1 MGNLISL
8 GDWANSNGMD
18 PATARQRA
26 GRGAFK
32 TAQKIG
38 RNWVIDEDEKLV
50 DHRKAEK
57 HITLKKAIMNMVNS
71 DEGEVRLNNVST
83 LRRWTKNA
91 LDMDVDELKLY
102 FDNIN
107 SVYFGIY
114 DTTIK
119 SRDYDGIIKECCTLT
134 EKFFAEVSRSLCND
148 LKAGYRNRTF

>member
-8 GDWANSNGMD
+8 GDWANNNGMD

-50 DHRKAEK
+50 DHRKASE
-57 HITLKKAIMNMVNS
+57 HITMKKAIVNLINS
-71 DEGEVRLNNVST
+71 DKGEVRLNNVAT

-91 LDMDVDELKLY
+91 LGMDVDELKLD

-107 SVYFGIY
+107 SVHFGIY
-114 DTTIK
+114 DTNIK

-148 LKAGYRNRTF
+148 LKAGYRNKTF

>member
-8 GDWANSNGMD
+8 GDWANNNGMD

-50 DHRKAEK
+50 DHRKASE
-57 HITLKKAIMNMVNS
+57 HITMKKAIMNLVNS
-71 DEGEVRLNNVST
+71 DRGQIRLNNVSM

-91 LDMDVDELKLY
+91 LDMDVDELTLD
-102 FDNIN
+102 FDSIN
-107 SVYFGIY
+107 GVRFSIY

-134 EKFFAEVSRSLCND
+134 EKFFSEVSRSLCND